1 MKKLLCGL
9 AALPLLSAPALA
21 AHPIGGQAQQPIML
35 SDTQL
40 EAVTAGWRLSEIDL
54 SNTSWTRVEVY
65 TGVDPVCSG
74 CYLDIDSRAISI
86 DSKILG
92 GL

>member
-1 MKKLLCGL
+1 M
-9 AALPLLSAPALA
+9 
-21 AHPIGGQAQQPIML
+21 
-35 SDTQL
+35 

-74 CYLDIDSRAISI
+74 CYLDIDSRAISV